1 MKLLRTVLP
10 IIGCLFF
17 ILYLL
22 SSGYTPHNEGNK
34 FRNDRLRY
42 HYNNSPQKQFIPL
55 SASDIEQVKTFIFF
69 LGHAR
74 SGHSIVGSILD
85 AHPHVILAHE
95 AKLFQTL
102 SADLSSEAPQYN
114 NKSMI
119 FNTLWRNSFYSS
131 TSGLRT
137 NEHSAMRKGY
147 TLSIEGLYQGSFVPP
162 IQVIGDKNGGKTT
175 ALFYTEPLKW
185 DKVFRKLKSLLHIPI
200 KVIQVIRNP
209 YDNIATLV
217 LYKSK
222 GVNVATVKHHNKSY
236 EVNVD
241 AMKQYTSRYFGFHE
255 AIQQLKHKYDLTL
268 LEVHGKDLI
277 DNPKTT
283 ILSMCSFLGLTCS
296 DDYLETCSSKLFKS
310 ESKTRYKV
318 VWSKELI
325 SKIQDSIMNFNSL
338 KKYYSFDS

>member
-1 MKLLRTVLP
+1 MKLLKTVLP
-10 IIGCLFF
+10 ITGCLFF

-22 SSGYTPHNEGNK
+22 SSGYIPQKEENK
-34 FRNDRLRY
+34 LQY
-42 HYNNSPQKQFIPL
+42 HHNNSPRNQFSPL
-55 SASDIEQVKTFIFF
+55 STYDIEQIETFIFF

-102 SADLSSEAPQYN
+102 GVDLSSEAPQYN

-119 FNTLWRNSFYSS
+119 FNTLWRNSFNSS
-131 TSGLRT
+131 ISGLRT
-137 NEHSAMRKGY
+137 EEHNAMRKGY
-147 TLSIEGLYQGSFVPP
+147 SLSIDGLYQGSFVPP

-185 DKVFRKLKSLLHIPI
+185 DQVFRKLKSLLHIPI

-209 YDNIATLV
+209 YDNIATSV

-236 EVNVD
+236 EVDVD
-241 AMKQYTSRYFGFHE
+241 AMKHYTSRYFDFHE
-255 AIQQLKHKYDLTL
+255 AIQQVKRKYDLTL

-277 DNPKTT
+277 ENPKAT
-283 ILSMCSFLGLTCS
+283 ILSMCDFLGISCS
-296 DDYLETCSSKLFKS
+296 DDYLETCSSKLFKT

-325 SKIQDSIMNFNSL
+325 TTIQDSIMNFNSL
-338 KKYYSFDS
+338 KRYYSFDS